1 MKAIAASYMYPFKF
15 QVALVGFMHS
25 EVLKLNPMT
34 SMYCAP
40 GDVEAC
46 GIKNGMPGWHV
57 SEMSHHGTHPPFA
70 TYFAMVKILP
80 RL

>member
-1 MKAIAASYMYPFKF
+1 
-15 QVALVGFMHS
+15 MHS

-57 SEMSHHGTHPPFA
+57 SEMSHHGTHPPFCNLHCHGKNS
-70 TYFAMVKILP
+70 TQVMIIL
-80 RL
+80 